1 MTVDDLVHSLAI
13 EVPGCPTPTIRD
25 MLRWAQRELCD
36 KGNVWLSSD
45 GPVVVAANTPFAE
58 VELPLNAEAIRI
70 TKLVDDGRTLTPG
83 EDYVQSGS
91 NGIHFLKLKPESV
104 TMMGEVA
111 CMPSYGKDM
120 PASLMSRW
128 SEAIMDGAR
137 SRLLILPQA
146 WQNPTLSEHYR
157 RSFMDA
163 QSSARSLASSGHQ
176 YGSVRMNVRGFI

>member
-1 MTVDDLVHSLAI
+1 MTVDDLVQSLAI
-13 EVPGCPTPTIRD
+13 EVPGCPTPTIRE

-70 TKLVDDGRTLTPG
+70 TKLVDNGRALTPG

-163 QSSARSLASSGHQ
+163 QAHARSLSIDGYQ
-176 YGSVRMNVRGFI
+176 RGSIRMKVRGII

>member
-1 MTVDDLVHSLAI
+1 MTVDDLVQSLAI

-70 TKLVDDGRTLTPG
+70 TKLVDGGRTLTPG

-146 WQNPTLSEHYR
+146 WQNPALSEHYR

-163 QSSARSLASSGHQ
+163 QAHARSLSIDGYQ
-176 YGSVRMNVRGFI
+176 RGSIRMKVRGII

>member
-1 MTVDDLVHSLAI
+1 MTVDDLVQSLAI

-70 TKLVDDGRTLTPG
+70 TKLVDGGRTLTPG

-163 QSSARSLASSGHQ
+163 QAHARSLASSGHQ

>member
-1 MTVDDLVHSLAI
+1 MTVDDLVQSLAI